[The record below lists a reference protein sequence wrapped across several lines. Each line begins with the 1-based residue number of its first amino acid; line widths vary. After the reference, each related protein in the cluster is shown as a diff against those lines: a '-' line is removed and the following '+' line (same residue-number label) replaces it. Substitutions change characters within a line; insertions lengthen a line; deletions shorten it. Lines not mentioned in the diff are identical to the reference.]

1 MWGFRLPHILHK
13 MDDSEFEKWFYD
25 NVDEMV
31 DNGILH
37 PKSQAAKW
45 VKLALSA
52 SLSHYESALTDL
64 ENRIRLLEGLP
75 PKPEKIKE
83 PVVITKKKQPVVKES
98 KPKAKPEV
106 KQVAPKQQWL

>member
-1 MWGFRLPHILHK
+1 MNDK
-13 MDDSEFEKWFYD
+13 DFEKWFYD

-31 DNGILH
+31 DNGIMH

-52 SLSHYESALTDL
+52 SLSHYELALADL

-75 PKPEKIKE
+75 PKPKEIKE
-83 PVVITKKKQPVVKES
+83 PVVTKKKQSVVKE
-98 KPKAKPEV
+98 KVATKKAIQEV
-106 KQVAPKQQWL
+106 KKPAATTKQQWL

>member
-1 MWGFRLPHILHK
+1 
-13 MDDSEFEKWFYD
+13 MDDEQFEEWFYD

-31 DNGILH
+31 DNGIMH

-52 SLSHYESALTDL
+52 SLSHYESALAELD
-64 ENRIRLLEGLP
+64 NRIRLLEGLP

-83 PVVITKKKQPVVKES
+83 PVVIPKKKQPVKEN

-106 KQVAPKQQWL
+106 KQVVSKQQWL

>member
-1 MWGFRLPHILHK
+1 MN
-13 MDDSEFEKWFYD
+13 DSEFEEWFYD

-31 DNGILH
+31 ENGIMH

-52 SLSHYESALTDL
+52 ALSHYETALAELD
-64 ENRIRLLEGLP
+64 NRIRLLEGSP

-83 PVVITKKKQPVVKES
+83 PVVNKKQPV

-106 KQVAPKQQWL
+106 KPAVNKQQWL